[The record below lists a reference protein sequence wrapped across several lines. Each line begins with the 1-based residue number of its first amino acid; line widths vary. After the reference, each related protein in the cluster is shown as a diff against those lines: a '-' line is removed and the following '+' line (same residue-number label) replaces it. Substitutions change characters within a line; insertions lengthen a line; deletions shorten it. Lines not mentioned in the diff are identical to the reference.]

1 MHQAKPTFLKNFYNK
16 LLQLRY
22 FPKPFKTGQ
31 VILFQKK
38 EKDPND
44 PASFRPI
51 CLLPAIG
58 KIYEKLLVQRIKHYL
73 EIKGEI
79 TDSQYGFREQR
90 STIQALSA
98 IQKGIYDAYDS
109 NNHVAVLSLDLKSAF
124 DSLWWP
130 AILEALHDAQ
140 IPDNLY
146 CRFAILIL
154 MITNVNAKFPGSSHD
169 SFVWRSSGVR
179 HALSR
184 HHETGSWLL
193 GDAGYPLEPWL
204 LTPVSSPTV
213 GSANER
219 YNKKHATA
227 RNCIE
232 RCIGVLKSRFRC
244 LLHARELNY
253 EPTTAG
259 KIVNACAVLHNICRH
274 YKLPDVENDCREE
287 PWGPI
292 PPTVF
297 EPSLRAAA
305 LKIRDNL
312 ILTRF

>member
-1 MHQAKPTFLKNFYNK
+1 MADEDETEIKATTASVAKVLCALNFYASGSYQRYVGNDRYIGLSQKSVSRCIRDVTNAICSGLFNK
-16 LLQLRY
+16 WIK
-22 FPKPFKTGQ
+22 FPINSFQQNKIKLGFNQKFGFPG
-31 VILFQKK
+31 VIGAV
-38 EKDPND
+38 D
-44 PASFRPI
+44 
-51 CLLPAIG
+51 G
-58 KIYEKLLVQRIKHYL
+58 
-73 EIKGEI
+73 
-79 TDSQYGFREQR
+79 T
-90 STIQALSA
+90 
-98 IQKGIYDAYDS
+98 
-109 NNHVAVLSLDLKSAF
+109 HVAIIAPKDTEECQGFIYINRKSFHSLNVQLIC
-124 DSLWWP
+124 DS
-130 AILEALHDAQ
+130 D
-140 IPDNLY
+140 
-146 CRFAILIL
+146 L
-154 MITNVNAKFPGSSHD
+154 MIINVNAKFPGSSHD

-204 LTPVSSPTV
+204 LTPVPSPTV

-274 YKLPDVENDCREE
+274 YKLPDIENDCREE
-287 PWGPI
+287 PI